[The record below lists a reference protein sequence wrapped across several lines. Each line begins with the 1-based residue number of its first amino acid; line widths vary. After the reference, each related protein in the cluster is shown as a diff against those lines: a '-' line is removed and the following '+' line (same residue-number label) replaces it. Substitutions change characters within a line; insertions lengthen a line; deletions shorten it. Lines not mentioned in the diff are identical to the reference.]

1 MIGHIEA
8 EEKRLLSLKRK
19 KEAFKVK
26 EQLIRDALKSLDNKK
41 ASNKIVFD
49 DNIEKDIATE
59 KEEKKCKILFD
70 NEDDD
75 DEEVTWNN
83 DKFKTKKDLDEKY
96 IKLQAS
102 FGSDSRFTLDNRF
115 IEENVQN
122 EEDKEEVDEC
132 DLENEREWQFNIL
145 EDVLGAPIATKL
157 KNEETVKKFAMIR
170 YDPTEDKHKQYELT
184 MEENKSSAKTK
195 KRKKKIEIGVETN
208 KDEPVVVSKDVYYSV
223 SNSLTKSLNQQ
234 QGEFSLLKTYGK
246 DIDETDKKNVAAV
259 SAKINEEMPKKQ
271 KSFLNFDSANPF
283 KYDSS
288 DDENGIKL
296 DIQRLRD
303 HKEEKE
309 SNHLFVKDSDNFFF
323 STNDRRFEDA
333 LDFFKKEFAPNNE
346 FKNLRRELKQIVRA
360 KVRKNVKRTGK
371 WGSRKKIKKLL

>member
-1 MIGHIEA
+1 MTGHIEA
-8 EEKRLLSLKRK
+8 EKKRLLSLKRK

-26 EQLIRDALKSLDNKK
+26 EQLIRDALKNLDNRK
-41 ASNKIVFD
+41 ANNKIVFD
-49 DNIEKDIATE
+49 DNIEKNIATE
-59 KEEKKCKILFD
+59 KEKEKRKILFD

-75 DEEVTWNN
+75 DEEVTWSD
-83 DKFKTKKDLDEKY
+83 DKFKTKKNLDEKY

-102 FGSDSRFTLDNRF
+102 FGNDSRFTLDNRF
-115 IEENVQN
+115 IEENV
-122 EEDKEEVDEC
+122 EDKEDKEEIGEC
-132 DLENEREWQFNIL
+132 DLQNEKEWQFNIL

-184 MEENKSSAKTK
+184 TEENKSNAKT
-195 KRKKKIEIGVETN
+195 KRKKKNIEIAVETN

-223 SNSLTKSLNQQ
+223 SDSLTKSLNQQ

-246 DIDETDKKNVAAV
+246 DVDETDKKGIAAV

-288 DDENGIKL
+288 DDENDIKL
-296 DIQRLRD
+296 DVQRLID

-309 SNHLFVKDSDNFFF
+309 SNHLFVKDSDNLFFL
-323 STNDRRFEDA
+323 TNDKRFEDA
-333 LDFFKKEFAPNNE
+333 LNFFKRKFVPNNE

-360 KVRKNVKRTGK
+360 KVRKNVKRTEK
-371 WGSRKKIKKLL
+371 WGNRKKIKKPS

>member
-8 EEKRLLSLKRK
+8 EKKRLLSLKRK

-26 EQLIRDALKSLDNKK
+26 EQLIRDALKSLDNRK

-49 DNIEKDIATE
+49 DSIEKNIATE
-59 KEEKKCKILFD
+59 KEEKKFKILFD

-75 DEEVTWNN
+75 DEEVTWND

-102 FGSDSRFTLDNRF
+102 FGNDSRFTLDDRF

-122 EEDKEEVDEC
+122 EENKEEVDEC

-184 MEENKSSAKTK
+184 TEENKSSAKTK

-223 SNSLTKSLNQQ
+223 SDSLTKSLNQR

-246 DIDETDKKNVAAV
+246 NIDETDKKNVAAV

-271 KSFLNFDSANPF
+271 KSFLNFDSTNPF

-303 HKEEKE
+303 RKEEKE
-309 SNHLFVKDSDNFFF
+309 SNHLFVKDSDDFFF

-333 LDFFKKEFAPNNE
+333 LDFFKKELAPNNE

-371 WGSRKKIKKLL
+371 WGNRQKIKKLL

>member
-8 EEKRLLSLKRK
+8 EKKRLLSLKRK

-26 EQLIRDALKSLDNKK
+26 EQLIRDALKGLDNKK
-41 ASNKIVFD
+41 ANNKIVFD
-49 DNIEKDIATE
+49 DSIEKNIATE

-75 DEEVTWNN
+75 EEVTWND

-102 FGSDSRFTLDNRF
+102 FGNDSRFTLDNRF

-122 EEDKEEVDEC
+122 EEGKEVNEC
-132 DLENEREWQFNIL
+132 DLENEKEWQFNIL

-223 SNSLTKSLNQQ
+223 SDSLTKSLNQQ

-259 SAKINEEMPKKQ
+259 STKINEEMPKKQ

-323 STNDRRFEDA
+323 SRNDRRFEDA

-360 KVRKNVKRTGK
+360 KVRKNVKRTEK